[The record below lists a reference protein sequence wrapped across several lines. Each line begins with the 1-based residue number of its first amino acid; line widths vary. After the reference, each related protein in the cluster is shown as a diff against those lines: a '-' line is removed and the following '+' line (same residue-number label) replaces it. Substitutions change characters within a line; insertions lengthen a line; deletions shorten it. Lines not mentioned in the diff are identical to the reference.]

1 MSCALVLGSALK
13 KPYMEGKKL
22 GIIMHQRASHLES
35 ALFNNVLG
43 LKPGTTGK
51 EILSSGPIQL
61 AELYP
66 EVEQIKNEKVLELK
80 FESEGFTV
88 STNKNSYRTKIAV
101 IAVGYTNLFS
111 IKGLEEYVIPHK
123 RAKSS
128 KNRIQLKNEDHLMA
142 PGLYVAGSLAG
153 WRSQYA
159 IACGS
164 GAQVATDILSLWNDG
179 EHAQV
184 HDKVEKCQRHARFHT
199 PAFQSVEKVNSRI
212 SARGTSDF
220 IAPDFNP
227 GKAGSIS

>member
-1 MSCALVLGSALK
+1 MDFHALVIGGGAASMSCALVLGSALK
-13 KPYMEGKKL
+13 KPFAEGKKV

-51 EILSSGPIQL
+51 EILNSGPVQL

-66 EVEQIKNEKVLELK
+66 EVTQITNEKVLELK
-80 FESEGFTV
+80 FESEGFTIV
-88 STNKNSYRTKIAV
+88 TNKNSYRSSIVV

-123 RAKSS
+123 RAKAS

-153 WRSQYA
+153 WRSQFA

-164 GAQVATDILSLWNDG
+164 GAQVATDILTLWNGG
-179 EHAQV
+179 EDVKV
-184 HDKVEKCQRHARFHT
+184 HDKV
-199 PAFQSVEKVNSRI
+199 
-212 SARGTSDF
+212 
-220 IAPDFNP
+220 
-227 GKAGSIS
+227 